1 MLRSQLA
8 AYNAGWGYNWL
19 MSKPSVLIAEC
30 DPTMAKFLMTNLKLL
45 GCEGIVEST
54 PEDAIRRGAAL
65 HPDFAFVA
73 RLMPGD
79 GGALLATELQKASP
93 KTTPMILDVL
103 PDVGVSYAW
112 ESEKRFELFV
122 VPSPLEN
129 LRSILRQKRKLN
141 RQ

>member
-1 MLRSQLA
+1 
-8 AYNAGWGYNWL
+8 
-19 MSKPSVLIAEC
+19 MSKTSVLIAES

-45 GCEGIVEST
+45 GCEGVIEST
-54 PEDAIRRGAAL
+54 PEDAIRRAAVL

-93 KTTPMILDVL
+93 KTTAMILDVL
-103 PDVGVSYAW
+103 PGVGPSHAW
-112 ESEKRFELFV
+112 KSEKPFELFV
-122 VPSPLEN
+122 VPSPLGN
-129 LRSILRQKRKLN
+129 LRSVLRQRRKRN

>member
-1 MLRSQLA
+1 
-8 AYNAGWGYNWL
+8 
-19 MSKPSVLIAEC
+19 MSKPSVLISEC

-54 PEDAIRRGAAL
+54 PEDAIRRAAVL

-79 GGALLATELQKASP
+79 GGALLATELQKDSP

-103 PDVGVSYAW
+103 TDVGVSYAG

>member
-1 MLRSQLA
+1 
-8 AYNAGWGYNWL
+8 
-19 MSKPSVLIAEC
+19 MSKPSVLIAES
-30 DPTMAKFLMTNLKLL
+30 DPAMAKFLMTNLKLL
-45 GCEGIVEST
+45 GCEGVVEST
-54 PEDAIRRGAAL
+54 PEEAIRRAAVL

-103 PDVGVSYAW
+103 PGVGVSYAW
-112 ESEKRFELFV
+112 ESEKPFELFV
-122 VPSPLEN
+122 VPSPLGN
-129 LRSILRQKRKLN
+129 LRSILRQKRKRN